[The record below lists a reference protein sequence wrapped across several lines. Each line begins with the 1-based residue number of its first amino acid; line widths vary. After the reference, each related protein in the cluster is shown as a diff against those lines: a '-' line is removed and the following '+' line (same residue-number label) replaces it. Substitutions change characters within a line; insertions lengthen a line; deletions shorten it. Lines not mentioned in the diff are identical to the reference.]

1 MNETVVNDTEL
12 SSKPKLEVPAKDGRD
27 SMVKRGWRNTGV
39 HHVGLHA
46 KDPAASAAFYRDIL
60 GMKLVGESGPDNP
73 IGATAFLSSRPD
85 EESHEIALFADA
97 TLLHTAFKVSSLA
110 EFRSL
115 HARVIERNVT
125 VKFAFNFGIS
135 FAFFFD
141 DPDGNMIEVYWPT
154 GLLDSYPQPYAEP
167 LDLSKSDEVLL
178 EQVTRGPAQM
188 G

>member
-1 MNETVVNDTEL
+1 MSQRAFHDAEL
-12 SSKPKLEVPAKDGRD
+12 STEVIAKDNEHLILK
-27 SMVKRGWRNTGV
+27 SHCRNTGV

-46 KDPAASAAFYRDIL
+46 KDPEASAVFYRDIL
-60 GMKLVGESGPDNP
+60 GMKLVGGSRPEHP

-85 EESHEIALFADA
+85 EEAHEIALFADPK
-97 TLLHTAFKVSSLA
+97 LVHVAFKVSSLA

-115 HARVIERNVT
+115 HDRVIERNIP

-178 EQVTRGPAQM
+178 EQVTCGPASRS
-188 G
+188 

>member
-1 MNETVVNDTEL
+1 M
-12 SSKPKLEVPAKDGRD
+12 
-27 SMVKRGWRNTGV
+27 
-39 HHVGLHA
+39 HA
-46 KDPAASAAFYRDIL
+46 KDPAASAVYYSDIL
-60 GMKLVGESGPDNP
+60 GMELLGESGPEHP

-97 TLLHTAFKVSSLA
+97 TLVHAAFKVSSLA

-115 HARVIERNVT
+115 HARLIERNIPA
-125 VKFAFNFGIS
+125 KFVFNFGIS

-178 EQVTRGPAQM
+178 EHVTRGPAQM